1 MPKVNSKSTRNSC
14 EICSKLSIKTAERR
28 HGVFI
33 VSFQHISLLSLA
45 FLLLNLNKQLLTC
58 TLLSS
63 AHTARKVSKYGV
75 FSGPFS
81 DLFTVSCRLITKSN
95 RNFRILHCVKG
106 VRIQSY
112 SGLYF
117 PAFGLNMERSEVSL
131 RIQSE
136 CGKMWTRITQN
147 TDTFYAVLLI

>member
-1 MPKVNSKSTRNSC
+1 MDKK
-14 EICSKLSIKTAERR
+14 KLRIWILFTQCHIKEY
-28 HGVFI
+28 VD
-33 VSFQHISLLSLA
+33 Q
-45 FLLLNLNKQLLTC
+45 LNF
-58 TLLSS
+58 
-63 AHTARKVSKYGV
+63 Y
-75 FSGPFS
+75 
-81 DLFTVSCRLITKSN
+81 LFTVSCRLITKSN